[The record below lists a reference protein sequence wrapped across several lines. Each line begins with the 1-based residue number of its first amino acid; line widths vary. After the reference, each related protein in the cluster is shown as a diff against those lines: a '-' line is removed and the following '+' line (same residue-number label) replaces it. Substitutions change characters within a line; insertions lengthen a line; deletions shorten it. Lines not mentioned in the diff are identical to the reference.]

1 LKSMKST
8 LFFVLLITLPA
19 VSALAQQKVFD
30 WVPANN
36 ETLQLD
42 PTDYHT
48 GRVYRPG
55 PDGGNIHVGIQ
66 ANQPVTIAMMWID
79 EWNAAQQHPETLASL
94 NYRCVREH
102 VVSTTYECH
111 LPPDQPMVLILHD
124 ERNADRAV
132 FTGIGA
138 VLGRNSMKK
147 FASPNDVTIQYYSW
161 SCVDHCIQPQYQWIR
176 LIKEKYEI
184 SSVPKIYN
192 LLTPERDGQ
201 PLNLRIKAPTPMT
214 IAVVPQKLADQ
225 IYDNPETLSSA
236 LSKTSCKQRGVQS
249 LSFDCNFNLADGP
262 QSIIVVPASSTPP
275 RKKAEIELQT
285 LKCTANC
292 NVKTD

>member
-1 LKSMKST
+1 MKRT
-8 LFFVLLITLPA
+8 LLCVLLISLLDL
-19 VSALAQQKVFD
+19 SALAQQKVFD
-30 WVPANN
+30 WVSANN
-36 ETLQLD
+36 ETVQLD
-42 PTDYHT
+42 PADYHS

-66 ANQPVTIAMMWID
+66 AKQPVTIAVMWVD
-79 EWNAAQQHPETLASL
+79 EWRAAQQHPETLGSL

-102 VVSTTYECH
+102 VLSTTYECH
-111 LPPDQPMVLILHD
+111 LPPERPMVLILHD

-138 VLGRNSMKK
+138 VLGRDSMKN
-147 FASPNDVTIQYYSW
+147 FLSPNDVAVQYYSW

-176 LIKEKYEI
+176 LVKEKYEI

-214 IAVVPQKLADQ
+214 IAVVPQALGDQ
-225 IYDNPETLSSA
+225 VYDNPETLSSA

-262 QSIIVVPASSTPP
+262 QSIVVVPASATPP

>member
-1 LKSMKST
+1 MKNG
-8 LFFVLLITLPA
+8 LPCVLLITSLA
-19 VSALAQQKVFD
+19 VSAWAQQRVFD
-30 WVPANN
+30 WTPANS
-36 ETLQLD
+36 EAVQLD

-55 PDGGNIHVGIQ
+55 PEGGNMHVGI
-66 ANQPVTIAMMWID
+66 AAKQPVTIAMMGVD
-79 EWNAAQQHPETLASL
+79 EWKAAQQHPETLGSL

-102 VVSTTYECH
+102 VVSTLFECH
-111 LPPDQPMVLILHD
+111 LPPDRAMVLILHD

-138 VLGRNSMKK
+138 VLGRDAMKK
-147 FASPNDVTIQYYSW
+147 LVSPNDVTIQYYSW
-161 SCVDHCIQPQYQWIR
+161 SCVDHCIQPEYQWIR
-176 LIKEKYEI
+176 LVKEKYEI
-184 SSVPKIYN
+184 SPVPKIYN

-214 IAVVPQKLADQ
+214 IAVVPQALADQ
-225 IYDNPETLSSA
+225 VYDNPESLSAA
-236 LSKTSCKQRGVQS
+236 LAKTSCKQRGVQS

-262 QSIIVVPASSTPP
+262 QSLIVVPASSTPP

-285 LKCTANC
+285 LRCTANC
-292 NVKTD
+292 NPKTD

>member
-1 LKSMKST
+1 MKN
-8 LFFVLLITLPA
+8 LFLCAVLISSFA
-19 VSALAQQKVFD
+19 VFAVAQQRAFD

-36 ETLQLD
+36 ETVQLD

-55 PDGGNIHVGIQ
+55 PDGGNMHVGIQ
-66 ANQPVTIAMMWID
+66 ARQPVTIAMMWVE
-79 EWNAAQQHPETLASL
+79 EWNAAQQHPETLGSL

-102 VVSTTYECH
+102 VLSTTYECH
-111 LPPDQPMVLILHD
+111 LPPDRPMVLILHD

-138 VLGRNSMKK
+138 VLGRDSMKK
-147 FASPNDVTIQYYSW
+147 FVSPNDVTIQYYSW

-176 LIKEKYEI
+176 LVKEKYEI

-214 IAVVPQKLADQ
+214 VAVVPQALADQ
-225 IYDNPETLSSA
+225 VYDDPETLSSA

-262 QSIIVVPASSTPP
+262 QSIIVMPASSAPP